1 MAIFHIGMGNNF
13 QSKGKSTNSEIN
25 VLVRFGD
32 FRIYRKICHHKNIKI
47 AIADRKYFCHNKKR
61 LLWSR
66 SSAGIP
72 LYGGF
77 HQHIFRFISKFIYIS
92 IYYLLVINSTEN
104 FSS

>member
-47 AIADRKYFCHNKKR
+47 ATIATIKKET
-61 LLWSR
+61 WSR
-66 SSAGIP
+66 NSAGIP
-72 LYGGF
+72 LYSGF
-77 HQHIFRFISKFIYIS
+77 HLHFFRFISKFI
-92 IYYLLVINSTEN
+92 
-104 FSS
+104 

>member
-47 AIADRKYFCHNKKR
+47 AIADRKYFCHNKKKGFFG
-61 LLWSR
+61 
-66 SSAGIP
+66 AGVV
-72 LYGGF
+72 LVYL
-77 HQHIFRFISKFIYIS
+77 SMVDFIYTFSGLFPSLFTFQS
-92 IYYLLVINSTEN
+92 IT
-104 FSS
+104 F

>member
-47 AIADRKYFCHNKKR
+47 AIADRKYFCHNKKKAS
-61 LLWSR
+61 LE
-66 SSAGIP
+66 
-72 LYGGF
+72 
-77 HQHIFRFISKFIYIS
+77 Q
-92 IYYLLVINSTEN
+92 E
-104 FSS
+104 